1 MFNIER
7 EFEIEENNHV
17 VLPPSSTSPHWEEE
31 EEQGFLFTN
40 WVTTHWEIGMR
51 VTATMPFFFL
61 FIVSF
66 TAVVFWPASAYLMIV
81 WLGSSI
87 GYHVL
92 K

>member
-1 MFNIER
+1 MFDFEK
-7 EFEIEENNHV
+7 EFDIHEDHV
-17 VLPPSSTSPHWEEE
+17 VIPPSSTPSPYWDEEDE
-31 EEQGFLFTN
+31 ERFLFTS
-40 WVTTHWEIGMR
+40 WVVEHWQIGMR

-66 TAVVFWPASAYLMIV
+66 TAVVFWPAAAYLMIT
-81 WLGSSI
+81 WAGASI